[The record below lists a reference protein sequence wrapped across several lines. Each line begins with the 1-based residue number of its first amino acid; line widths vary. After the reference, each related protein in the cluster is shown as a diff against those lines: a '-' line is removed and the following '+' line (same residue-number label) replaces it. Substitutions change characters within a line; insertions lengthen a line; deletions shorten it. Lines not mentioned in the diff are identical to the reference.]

1 MTDTKQKTPPGDP
14 LRASDRPDKDDED
27 PGSQVFIRNTTRA
40 PIHFQS
46 VRFDRERVSA
56 IPADVWAEFQKHE
69 IGKAMIDDG
78 SLEEASEDD
87 LVDQP
92 KTPDQLAEEQDEAAQ
107 KAAGVGKKKGA
118 KK

>member
-1 MTDTKQKTPPGDP
+1 MTDSKQKTPPGDP

-40 PIHFQS
+40 PIHFGS
-46 VRFDRERVSA
+46 ARFDRERVSA
-56 IPADVWAEFQKHE
+56 IPADVWKQLQEHE
-69 IGKAMIDDG
+69 LGKALIEDG
-78 SLEEASEDD
+78 SLEEASEDE
-87 LVDQP
+87 LAEQP
-92 KTPDQLAEEQDEAAQ
+92 KTADQLAEEQDEAAQ